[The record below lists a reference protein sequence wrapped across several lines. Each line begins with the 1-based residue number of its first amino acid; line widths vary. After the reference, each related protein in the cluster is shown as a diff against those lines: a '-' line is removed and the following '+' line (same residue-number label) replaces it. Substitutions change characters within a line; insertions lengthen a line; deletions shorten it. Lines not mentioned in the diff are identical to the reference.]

1 MEGWDN
7 ANFVFGGLETKVLE
21 NLQYSC
27 HMNAEIKLEY
37 NERVQK
43 QPKRTLFT

>member
-43 QPKRTLFT
+43 